1 MLARA
6 PHARGVGAPWYFLG
20 VGSRDRSG
28 DGARSAPSD
37 PSRVGTVIDSKYRLD
52 QELGRGGM
60 GAVYRAYHLRVHR
73 ELAIKVLLNEVAAHR
88 SIASR
93 FFLEAQAAGR
103 IGHPG
108 ILDVYD
114 VGEDAD
120 GTPYIVMELL
130 RGEPLSALVRRER
143 LDVDAACWIAMEVL
157 DVLDAAHR
165 AGIVHRDVKPQ
176 NVFLTATTAS
186 ASPGAPDSARTTS
199 RGVKLLDFGVAKF
212 GGSGDV
218 SALTRSGEI
227 IGSPLY
233 MAPEQAK
240 GEPDLDARADV
251 WSVGAML
258 FEMLTGKCAHAATT
272 PVAVLAKI
280 LTEPA
285 PLPSTK
291 DDRIPADLDAVVA
304 RALRIDR
311 SERFESARAMY
322 DALDDV
328 RKKRGTSGTTPA
340 LPAPPVKPASGSLP
354 NDRTPGAITS
364 TIAAPS
370 DPPER
375 PWSSRPAAP
384 ATSAHKDDDDGPNSA
399 RLSELRAAAEIGA
412 TTRES
417 ESASRSRLYMG
428 AGAGVVGIGLVI
440 WYMSAAPPPHK
451 NKAPEPDETTSH
463 ATASPASRQDASVE
477 APLALSSG
485 SASTSPPASAS
496 SPLAAPSIATA
507 TATTPPLG
515 TTTAPKCA
523 ANEVISKGHC
533 CARGLEWQ
541 GTHCERP
548 LATTF

>member
-1 MLARA
+1 
-6 PHARGVGAPWYFLG
+6 
-20 VGSRDRSG
+20 
-28 DGARSAPSD
+28 
-37 PSRVGTVIDSKYRLD
+37 
-52 QELGRGGM
+52 M

-176 NVFLTATTAS
+176 NVFLTSTTAS
-186 ASPGAPDSARTTS
+186 ATPGAPDSAKTTS

-322 DALDDV
+322 DALDEV
-328 RKKRGTSGTTPA
+328 RKKRGTAGTTPI
-340 LPAPPVKPASGSLP
+340 LPAPPVKPALGSSAS
-354 NDRTPGAITS
+354 DRTPGAITS

-375 PWSSRPAAP
+375 PWSSRPAA
-384 ATSAHKDDDDGPNSA
+384 TAHEDDDAPNSA

-417 ESASRSRLYMG
+417 ESASRSRVYMG
-428 AGAGVVGIGLVI
+428 AGAGVVSIGLVI
-440 WYMSAAPPPHK
+440 WYMSATPPPHR
-451 NKAPEPDETTSH
+451 NKLPAPDETTSH
-463 ATASPASRQDASVE
+463 AATSPPPPSAEVPRD
-477 APLALSSG
+477 PPAL
-485 SASTSPPASAS
+485 SASTSPSASAS
-496 SPLAAPSIATA
+496 PALPTASAATA
-507 TATTPPLG
+507 TAPPAAAA
-515 TTTAPKCA
+515 APKCA